1 MSTGTSSLAAIST
14 QEQRHVE
21 VPAPTTF
28 QLIINYRS
36 HAGIVNAAHS
46 VISLITDF
54 WPYSI
59 DQLAR
64 ETGVVDGLKPVFF
77 RGYESDSVR
86 YEQFLFGES
95 GSPIEFG
102 AQQVILVRNENARN
116 KLREQVGQIG
126 LIFTLYESK
135 GLEFNDVLLYNF
147 FEDSSADLSSWRV
160 VLNGLSDRH
169 RQLMEAAPT
178 FDSIRHAKI
187 CTELKFLYVA
197 ITRARKNMWIVD
209 RSQKAEPMR
218 LLWTSKD
225 QVHNCTPGTDVPH
238 LAVSSTPD
246 EWADQ
251 GHTLFRNKRY
261 FQAMH
266 CYERAFLSKEA
277 QIS

>member
-86 YEQFLFGES
+86 YEQFLFGERYVFAVILLKKTPAHMNHS

-126 LIFTLYESK
+126 LIL
-135 GLEFNDVLLYNF
+135 
-147 FEDSSADLSSWRV
+147 
-160 VLNGLSDRH
+160 
-169 RQLMEAAPT
+169 
-178 FDSIRHAKI
+178 
-187 CTELKFLYVA
+187 
-197 ITRARKNMWIVD
+197 
-209 RSQKAEPMR
+209 
-218 LLWTSKD
+218 
-225 QVHNCTPGTDVPH
+225 
-238 LAVSSTPD
+238 
-246 EWADQ
+246 
-251 GHTLFRNKRY
+251 
-261 FQAMH
+261 
-266 CYERAFLSKEA
+266 
-277 QIS
+277 